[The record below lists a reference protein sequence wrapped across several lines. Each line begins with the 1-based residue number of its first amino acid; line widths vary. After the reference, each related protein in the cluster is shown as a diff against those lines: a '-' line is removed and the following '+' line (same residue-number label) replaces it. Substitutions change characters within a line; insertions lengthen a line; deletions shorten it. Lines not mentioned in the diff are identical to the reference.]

1 MKKML
6 VIAQTTLLELFRDR
20 FFYIVFVVGLFVI
33 VLSLLFGALSFD
45 EQVKM
50 IIDFGYGAVQIS
62 ILSLGLVLGSTIIAK
77 EVERQ
82 TCLLILARPVS
93 RSQFLLGK
101 FIGITWLML
110 VNIFILNLIIQYL
123 VGDWS
128 KLPHSFVVCWGLFLE
143 NVTILSFVFLLSM
156 FVRPVISMLGGFV
169 LFLVAH
175 WLPDMQFFAHRAR
188 NDEMKAIAD
197 ALMWIVPQFFQFNWK
212 NYFFFMSDFN
222 FSDVYLMT
230 FHCLSW
236 SAMMLL
242 IAILLF
248 GRKDIV

>member
-1 MKKML
+1 MKKIL

-33 VLSLLFGALSFD
+33 FLSLLFGALSFD
-45 EQVKM
+45 ERVKM
-50 IIDFGYGAVQIS
+50 IIDFGYGAVQ
-62 ILSLGLVLGSTIIAK
+62 LSVLVLGLVLGSTIIAK

-101 FIGITWLML
+101 FLGIALL
-110 VNIFILNLIIQYL
+110 FIVNILLLNFIIQYL

-156 FVRPVISMLGGFV
+156 FVRPVIAMLGGFV

-175 WLPDMQFFAHRAR
+175 WLPDMQFFAQKAQ
-188 NDEMKAIAD
+188 NEELKAIAD
-197 ALMWIVPQFFQFNWK
+197 GLMWVIPQFFQFNWK
-212 NYFFFMSDFN
+212 NYFFFMSDWN
-222 FSDVYLMT
+222 PSDVYLMT

-236 SAMMLL
+236 SAIMIL
-242 IAILLF
+242 IATLLF